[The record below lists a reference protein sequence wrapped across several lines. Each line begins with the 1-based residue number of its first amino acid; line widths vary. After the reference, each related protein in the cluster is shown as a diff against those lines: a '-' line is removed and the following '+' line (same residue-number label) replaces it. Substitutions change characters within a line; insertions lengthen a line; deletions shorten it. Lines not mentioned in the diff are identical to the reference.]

1 MSEQNPEQFD
11 GVSVVCKANVYF
23 DGKVVSHTIKFPDG
37 STKSVGVLYPGA
49 FTFNTDLAERM
60 DIIAGSCSVKVTGDD
75 ATSVYGAGSSFEVPA
90 NSSFEIEI
98 ADGIAEYVCSYL

>member
-1 MSEQNPEQFD
+1 MSEQVPDQFD

-37 STKSVGVLYPGA
+37 STKSTGLMYAGA
-49 FTFNTDLAERM
+49 YTFNTEAAERM
-60 DIIAGSCSVKVTGDD
+60 DIIAGECKVKVAGEDETKTY
-75 ATSVYGAGSSFEVPA
+75 AAGSSFEVRA